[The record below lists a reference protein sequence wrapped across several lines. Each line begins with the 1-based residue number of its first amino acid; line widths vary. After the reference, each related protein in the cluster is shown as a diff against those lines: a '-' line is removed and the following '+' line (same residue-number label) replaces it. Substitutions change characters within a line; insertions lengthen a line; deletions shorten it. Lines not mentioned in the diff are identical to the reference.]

1 MDCGDGK
8 EGRFGVSDD
17 PVKEAR
23 FINVLKYSHLTLPK
37 VVISAE
43 VRNFADYLL
52 LIRANPPFSFESLSK
67 LVETIPFLPILH
79 PSDITNTTKDRL
91 TYHPTGQLWI
101 SRGLDSS
108 KNLEFGEEQQVLLSD
123 VLTGEWL
130 TIKKKLLTEQVER
143 HFPRQVP
150 GRGVIRE
157 PEEAIVVVFDTSW
170 SMNSRYEPN
179 DTKTRLD
186 AAKTFFCSSLKGPK
200 PMISLMSSLYAP
212 LHSLVRPTSA
222 STSLKTCLL
231 SSSL

>member
-1 MDCGDGK
+1 VAVASGCVLMQASFPAFLAPGTATDTSHMIACLYHLAYTSSEAFKGLISVVDCGDGK

-143 HFPRQVP
+143 HFPRQVS

-157 PEEAIVVVFDTSW
+157 LRGNCRCF
-170 SMNSRYEPN
+170 RYF
-179 DTKTRLD
+179 LV
-186 AAKTFFCSSLKGPK
+186 A
-200 PMISLMSSLYAP
+200 MS
-212 LHSLVRPTSA
+212 PTIRKLA
-222 STSLKTCLL
+222 
-231 SSSL
+231 